1 MLLPTGGGKS
11 LCYQLPALLLDGV
24 TVVVSPL
31 IALMNDQVTA
41 LRKKGIDA
49 RYCSS
54 SLDPYLNKDILD
66 DLRLRPEPRVK
77 LLYVTPERLTTP
89 SFLPVLQQLHARKLL
104 AALIVD
110 EAHCISQW
118 GHDFRPSYRRLEEV
132 RALFPSLPC
141 LGLTAT
147 ATPRVQRDIVSTLR
161 LPPSHVF
168 RKSFDRPSLFYR
180 VEYKPLLPDAQEVLA
195 TAIKQAIGWRESG
208 GDSVLSRG
216 TGRERAS
223 ASLTTGAQARAG
235 SLHAFFPP
243 RLGEHRA
250 GQGGV
255 PGAGGW
261 TGSAKR
267 EATASAAATE
277 SGSATNRLGQN
288 CAGGSAIVYCWK
300 RETCEELARAL
311 EGRGLSALAYHGK
324 LPDARRRHVQAMFVE
339 GGVQVV
345 AATLAFGMG
354 IDKADVRVVAHWNVS
369 APPGPLVSDTLHVS
383 DIAPTTVCICLPLS
397 PTVCSLLPLTH
408 QPFAQIPPSLE
419 AFYQE
424 SGRAGRDGGPALSL
438 LFYCPRD
445 AEGRFHMLHKEL
457 EGHGEAGREKQQ
469 AVERKK
475 EQLDSVL
482 EYCQEAETCRR
493 RVLLRHFGD
502 KTGARPAGWR
512 KDRCCDVCMDGGRDV
527 RRRLT
532 AMRAEGGR
540 KRRRDGGRGYGASE
554 EGEDEG
560 GKGKYRGKQ
569 GGMFEDDG
577 MSGGEVEKEAGEK
590 GKGSGGGGVERDPE
604 LEAAIAHTQS
614 SARLKK
620 RLQTARAADKPLEEQ
635 ARAVLQ
641 AYVEDEENEG
651 AGFARGRGNRGEK
664 SRQGPMK
671 ELRHVQRVGAPL
683 PMLTTARGLKRMALS
698 ASVAA
703 PSLVSSSFV
712 LSSTALATS
721 LSGMQAQRQRAP
733 DSAAK
738 AVKESK
744 KKEEIESL
752 ARFEAADEEDEERAA
767 ELGVGRLRRRKLIR
781 EIYLLSTEGLEE
793 KTLQDRALE
802 AVKREERQS
811 WMSVRNKEEYKLWAR
826 KRIEG
831 LYAHG

>member
-1 MLLPTGGGKS
+1 MIADSTSVKGSPDNELDARIVEVLRIAFGLQTFRQPQKDVIKHVLQGGSGLVLLPTGGGKS

-208 GDSVLSRG
+208 
-216 TGRERAS
+216 
-223 ASLTTGAQARAG
+223 
-235 SLHAFFPP
+235 
-243 RLGEHRA
+243 
-250 GQGGV
+250 QGGV

-354 IDKADVRVVAHWNVS
+354 IDKADVRVVAHWN
-369 APPGPLVSDTLHVS
+369 
-383 DIAPTTVCICLPLS
+383 
-397 PTVCSLLPLTH
+397 
-408 QPFAQIPPSLE
+408 IPPSLE

-475 EQLDSVL
+475 EQLDS
-482 EYCQEAETCRR
+482 R
-493 RVLLRHFGD
+493 
-502 KTGARPAGWR
+502 
-512 KDRCCDVCMDGGRDV
+512 GG
-527 RRRLT
+527 
-532 AMRAEGGR
+532 
-540 KRRRDGGRGYGASE
+540 
-554 EGEDEG
+554 
-560 GKGKYRGKQ
+560 
-569 GGMFEDDG
+569 
-577 MSGGEVEKEAGEK
+577 
-590 GKGSGGGGVERDPE
+590 
-604 LEAAIAHTQS
+604 
-614 SARLKK
+614 
-620 RLQTARAADKPLEEQ
+620 
-635 ARAVLQ
+635 
-641 AYVEDEENEG
+641 
-651 AGFARGRGNRGEK
+651 
-664 SRQGPMK
+664 
-671 ELRHVQRVGAPL
+671 
-683 PMLTTARGLKRMALS
+683 
-698 ASVAA
+698 
-703 PSLVSSSFV
+703 
-712 LSSTALATS
+712 
-721 LSGMQAQRQRAP
+721 
-733 DSAAK
+733 
-738 AVKESK
+738 
-744 KKEEIESL
+744 
-752 ARFEAADEEDEERAA
+752 
-767 ELGVGRLRRRKLIR
+767 
-781 EIYLLSTEGLEE
+781 
-793 KTLQDRALE
+793 
-802 AVKREERQS
+802 
-811 WMSVRNKEEYKLWAR
+811 
-826 KRIEG
+826 
-831 LYAHG
+831 